1 VHRRTDLDT
10 ALGRKAAGDPQ
21 HFGAVCLHW
30 KVAQRAWIGPFASVH
45 RPAEHGVECF
55 SNASL
60 TSRES
65 AASKNSPMLAH
76 GVPLKFI
83 FGLEFSQHHAM
94 SLGVVEQ

>member
-1 VHRRTDLDT
+1 
-10 ALGRKAAGDPQ
+10 
-21 HFGAVCLHW
+21 
-30 KVAQRAWIGPFASVH
+30 
-45 RPAEHGVECF
+45 
-55 SNASL
+55 L